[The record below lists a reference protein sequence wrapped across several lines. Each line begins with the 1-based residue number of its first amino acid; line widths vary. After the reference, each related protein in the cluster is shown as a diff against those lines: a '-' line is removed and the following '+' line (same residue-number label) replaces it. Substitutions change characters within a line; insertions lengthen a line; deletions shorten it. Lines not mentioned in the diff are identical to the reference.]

1 MPLFSIKA
9 SSVDHFLWFYFYPI
23 VSLYLEWAFADSI
36 KLGLS
41 FCIQPE
47 NLCLLIDVLRKFK
60 FKVIIDNVC
69 AYVAFWCLSSKHLF
83 IVVFP
88 FLSLHAVCMSRGSIW
103 VLSHFPCHSLI
114 CSIFIFLNVWNIVP
128 RAISRPCLSL
138 QQSVSILR
146 YFLLNT
152 FSHHLGSYFP
162 AASHTREVD
171 RIANTVNF
179 ILLGPGYFCVSN
191 SVLEH
196 YHGI

>member
-9 SSVDHFLWFYFYPI
+9 SSVDHFLSFYFYPI

-36 KLGLS
+36 KLGLC

-60 FKVIIDNVC
+60 FKVITDNVC

-114 CSIFIFLNVWNIVP
+114 CSIFIFLNVWNMTQDDEKKYSIESTVELTQIV
-128 RAISRPCLSL
+128 AVIGKD
-138 QQSVSILR
+138 VKW
-146 YFLLNT
+146 LLELYST
-152 FSHHLGSYFP
+152 CSK
-162 AASHTREVD
+162 R
-171 RIANTVNF
+171 
-179 ILLGPGYFCVSN
+179 
-191 SVLEH
+191 
-196 YHGI
+196 